1 MLIKRILDFIISL
14 VALII
19 LSPLMLIIYILVKIN
34 LGSPAFFV
42 QERVGKDNK
51 VFKMIKFRTMR
62 DARDKNG
69 NLLSDNERVTK
80 LGSFLR
86 SFSLDELPEL
96 INILKGDMSLVG
108 PRALLVQYLGLYN
121 DEQIRRHEV
130 LPGLTGWAQINGRD
144 ELPIPY
150 KAQLDGEYVDK
161 MSFLF
166 DWKMS
171 KNNLEKKLLSSE
183 FSDEEKFEIKE
194 KILNEDNLRTVN
206 YTKKLSF
213 IINDI
218 DNLKKNFKKNSYI
231 IIAITLICAI
241 LMWVIYFCTK

>member
-14 VALII
+14 VALFI

-96 INILKGDMSLVG
+96 INIIRGDMSLIG

-130 LPGLTGWAQINGRD
+130 LPGLTGWAQINGRNSIAWS
-144 ELPIPY
+144 E
-150 KAQLDGEYVDK
+150 KFKLDVWYVDNWSLWLDIK
-161 MSFLF
+161 IFFLTF
-166 DWKMS
+166 WKVI
-171 KNNLEKKLLSSE
+171 KREGINQSE
-183 FSDEEKFEIKE
+183 SVTME
-194 KILNEDNLRTVN
+194 
-206 YTKKLSF
+206 
-213 IINDI
+213 
-218 DNLKKNFKKNSYI
+218 
-231 IIAITLICAI
+231 
-241 LMWVIYFCTK
+241 YFNGTN